1 MMTEKLE
8 KLERRER
15 TNRQNSERT
24 IKQTEKP
31 TTKKKNRNNQK
42 VKIVITLQN
51 HRPLDNTRLTVES
64 IHGTTIIKVRFTL
77 FLPDLYIN
85 IIHIK

>member
-1 MMTEKLE
+1 MTEKLE
-8 KLERRER
+8 KLEGENER
-15 TNRQNSERT
+15 TDKTASERSN
-24 IKQTEKP
+24 KQ
-31 TTKKKNRNNQK
+31 KNPPQKQKQPK
-42 VKIVITLQN
+42 VKIVITLTN

>member
-1 MMTEKLE
+1 MTEKLE

-42 VKIVITLQN
+42 VKIAITLTKSSTTGQ
-51 HRPLDNTRLTVES
+51 HTSYSGKYTWDNYYKS
-64 IHGTTIIKVRFTL
+64 QIYIIFT
-77 FLPDLYIN
+77 
-85 IIHIK
+85 

>member
-42 VKIVITLQN
+42 VKIVITLTKSSTTGQ
-51 HRPLDNTRLTVES
+51 HTSYSGKYTWDNYYKS
-64 IHGTTIIKVRFTL
+64 QIYIIFT
-77 FLPDLYIN
+77 
-85 IIHIK
+85 

>member
-42 VKIVITLQN
+42 VKIVITLTKSSTTGQ
-51 HRPLDNTRLTVES
+51 HTSYSGKYTWDNYYK
-64 IHGTTIIKVRFTL
+64 IQIYIIFT
-77 FLPDLYIN
+77 
-85 IIHIK
+85 

>member
-1 MMTEKLE
+1 MTEKLE

-42 VKIVITLQN
+42 VKIVITLTKSSTTGQ
-51 HRPLDNTRLTVES
+51 HTSYSGKYTWDNYYKS
-64 IHGTTIIKVRFTL
+64 HIYIIFT
-77 FLPDLYIN
+77 
-85 IIHIK
+85 

>member
-24 IKQTEKP
+24 IKQTENPPQKQKQP
-31 TTKKKNRNNQK
+31 K
-42 VKIVITLQN
+42 VKIVITLTKSSTTGQ
-51 HRPLDNTRLTVES
+51 HTSYSGKYTWDNYYKS
-64 IHGTTIIKVRFTL
+64 QIYIIFT
-77 FLPDLYIN
+77 
-85 IIHIK
+85 

>member
-1 MMTEKLE
+1 MTEKLE

-42 VKIVITLQN
+42 VKIVITLTKSSTTGQ
-51 HRPLDNTRLTVES
+51 HTSYSGKYTWDNYYKS
-64 IHGTTIIKVRFTL
+64 QIYIIFT
-77 FLPDLYIN
+77 
-85 IIHIK
+85 

>member
-1 MMTEKLE
+1 MTEKLE

-42 VKIVITLQN
+42 VKIVITLTKSSTTGQ
-51 HRPLDNTRLTVES
+51 HTSYSGKYTCDNYYKS
-64 IHGTTIIKVRFTL
+64 QIYIIFT
-77 FLPDLYIN
+77 
-85 IIHIK
+85 

>member
-1 MMTEKLE
+1 MTEKLE

-31 TTKKKNRNNQK
+31 TTKKNRNNQK
-42 VKIVITLQN
+42 VKIVITLTKSSTTGQ
-51 HRPLDNTRLTVES
+51 HTSYSGKYTWDNYYKS
-64 IHGTTIIKVRFTL
+64 QIYIIFT
-77 FLPDLYIN
+77 
-85 IIHIK
+85 

>member
-1 MMTEKLE
+1 MTEKLE

-15 TNRQNSERT
+15 TNRQNSKRT

-42 VKIVITLQN
+42 VKIVITLTKSSTTGQ
-51 HRPLDNTRLTVES
+51 HTSYSGKYTWDNYYKS
-64 IHGTTIIKVRFTL
+64 QIYIIFT
-77 FLPDLYIN
+77 
-85 IIHIK
+85 